1 MKKIMMTVAFI
12 CFAAVT
18 QAAYVDWAL
27 ARDDAKTWANA
38 DVYAVDGSDM
48 AAVLALFAAGG
59 DNVGTTFLS
68 DYAIGGAPADTANS
82 RGAAGLSTDV
92 GSASKLAF
100 VIFED
105 NQIAG
110 GQKFYYTATYD
121 VSEMLY
127 TPPQE
132 VPLSLDMEATSFANS
147 GTIANVPEPTSGLL
161 LLLGM
166 AGLALRRKQS

>member
-1 MKKIMMTVAFI
+1 MKKIMMAVAFV

-38 DVYAVDGSDM
+38 DVYAVDG
-48 AAVLALFAAGG
+48 ANVTAVLALLSAGG
-59 DNVGTTFLS
+59 DNVGATFLS

-92 GSASKLAF
+92 GSATSLSF
-100 VIFED
+100 FIFEG
-105 NQIAG
+105 NTIAD
-110 GQKFYYTATYD
+110 GQQFYYTASFD

-127 TPPQE
+127 TPPSE
-132 VPLSLDMEATSFANS
+132 VPASLDMEATSFANS
-147 GTIANVPEPTSGLL
+147 GTVAVPEPTSGLL

-166 AGLALRRKQS
+166 AGLALRRKQA